1 MKIYNTKNI
10 RPKIHTIRYSE
21 FKTNFS
27 PEELYD
33 VFADQEYSALLCGK
47 GLEDNSKYAYIG
59 INPLCISS
67 QDKESEI
74 KNPFELFQELIDF
87 YSVKNYEYPMNL
99 WSGIGYFSYDSKKY
113 IEKLPFDVEN
123 DLQMSDMEM
132 VFYKDFIIFDLHA
145 EKQYLIQVRTLE
157 ADYTDIDEILNFD
170 KKKLRQ
176 INVKNDLFCISQSNY
191 ESKVN
196 RIIEYIK
203 AGDVYEV
210 NLSHRFDVSFSGDP
224 YALFDELYKINPAP
238 FSAYLSF
245 GDYKIISSSPERFI
259 FADGRN
265 LETRPIKGTIARGK
279 TSDED
284 EQNKNTLLN
293 SKKDEAELAMII
305 DLMRNDF
312 GKVCE
317 SGSIKVLEHMRAEKF
332 TNVWHLISIIQ
343 GQMRGNPDYSELL
356 KATFP
361 GGSITG
367 CPKIRSM
374 EIIDEL
380 EDVARNI
387 YTGSIFVANDI
398 RFDSNIVIRT
408 IIAHKNKLYFNVGG
422 AVTYDSIPAK
432 EYQETLYKAG
442 SILKALQIES

>member
-1 MKIYNTKNI
+1 
-10 RPKIHTIRYSE
+10 
-21 FKTNFS
+21 
-27 PEELYD
+27 LYD
-33 VFADQEYSALLCGK
+33 VFADQEYSALLCGE
-47 GLEDNSKYAYIG
+47 GLKDNSRYAYIG
-59 INPLCISS
+59 INPLYISS
-67 QDKESEI
+67 QNEENRGKD
-74 KNPFELFQELIDF
+74 PFQLFQELIDF
-87 YSVKNYEYPMNL
+87 YSVKKYEYPMNL

-113 IEKLPFDVEN
+113 IEKLPFNAKD
-123 DLQMSDMEM
+123 DLKMPNMEM
-132 VFYKDFIIFDLHA
+132 VFYKDLIIFDLHA
-145 EKQYLIQVRTLE
+145 KKQYLIQVKTLE
-157 ADYTDIDEILNFD
+157 TDYSDIDKILNFG

-176 INVKNDLFCISQSNY
+176 IDVKNDLFCISQSNY

-210 NLSHRFDVSFSGDP
+210 NLSHRFNVSFSGDT
-224 YALFDELYKINPAP
+224 YALFDELHKINPAP

-245 GDYKIISSSPERFI
+245 GNYKIISSSPERFI
-259 FADGRN
+259 FADGET

-279 TSDED
+279 TPNQD

-293 SKKDEAELAMII
+293 SKKDEAELAMIV

-343 GQMRGNPDYSELL
+343 GQIRKNSNYYDLL

-387 YTGSIFVANDI
+387 YTGSIFVANDM

-408 IIAHKNKLYFNVGG
+408 IIAYKNKLYFNVGG

-432 EYQETLYKAG
+432 EYKETLDKAG
-442 SILKALQIES
+442 SILKALQIKN

>member
-1 MKIYNTKNI
+1 M
-10 RPKIHTIRYSE
+10 
-21 FKTNFS
+21 
-27 PEELYD
+27 YD
-33 VFADQEYSALLCGK
+33 VFADQRYSALLCGK
-47 GLEDNSKYAYIG
+47 GLKDNSKYAYVG
-59 INPLCISS
+59 INPLYISS
-67 QDKESEI
+67 QDKENED
-74 KNPFELFQELIDF
+74 KDPFKLFQELIDF
-87 YSVKNYEYPMNL
+87 YSVKKYEYPMNL
-99 WSGIGYFSYDSKKY
+99 WGGIGYFSYDSKKY
-113 IEKLPFDVEN
+113 IEKLPFDVED
-123 DLQMSDMEM
+123 DLQMPDMEM
-132 VFYKDFIIFDLHA
+132 VFYKDLIIFDLHA
-145 EKQYLIQVRTLE
+145 KKQYLIQVKTLE
-157 ADYTDIDEILNFD
+157 ADYTNVDEILNFGE
-170 KKKLRQ
+170 KKIRQ
-176 INVKNDLFCISQSNY
+176 FNVRNDLFYISQSDY

-196 RIIEYIK
+196 QIIEYIK

-210 NLSHRFDVSFSGDP
+210 NLSHRLDVSFSGDP
-224 YALFDELYKINPAP
+224 YAIFSKLHEINPAP

-259 FADGRN
+259 FADGKN

-279 TSDED
+279 SSNED

-293 SKKDEAELAMII
+293 SKKDETELAMIV

-317 SGSIKVLEHMRAEKF
+317 YGSVKVSEHMRVEKF

-343 GQMRGNPDYSELL
+343 GQMRKNSNYCELL

-387 YTGSIFVANDI
+387 YTGSIFVANDMC
-398 RFDSNIVIRT
+398 FDSNIVIRT

-432 EYQETLYKAG
+432 EYQETLDKAG